1 MEYQQALEPRTKI
14 VAGDRRLTMLLMG
27 IWQGLRRGPGRC
39 APAEDFFA
47 ALPEDLWTDCCVVEM
62 TADGGWQVCRVGETI
77 ARHSGVPAAP
87 VRVADLPPQSLLA
100 ASIRELKHAQESG
113 VPILD
118 DGEAQVENGRRSLFR
133 SIVLPLGDEEGRV
146 VQLLVGARCR
156 VILDD
161 A

>member
-1 MEYQQALEPRTKI
+1 MEYGQALEPRTKI

-27 IWQGLRRGPGRC
+27 LWQGLRRGPGC
-39 APAEDFFA
+39 CPPAEDFFA

-77 ARHSGVPAAP
+77 ARRSGVPVAP
-87 VRVADLPPQSLLA
+87 MRVADLPPQSLLA
-100 ASIRELKHAQESG
+100 ASIRELKHAHETG

-118 DGEAQVENGRRSLFR
+118 EGEAQDEHGRRALFR
-133 SIVLPLGDEEGRV
+133 SIVLPLGDDEGRI
-146 VQLLVGARCR
+146 VQLLAGTRCR
-156 VILDD
+156 VIPED